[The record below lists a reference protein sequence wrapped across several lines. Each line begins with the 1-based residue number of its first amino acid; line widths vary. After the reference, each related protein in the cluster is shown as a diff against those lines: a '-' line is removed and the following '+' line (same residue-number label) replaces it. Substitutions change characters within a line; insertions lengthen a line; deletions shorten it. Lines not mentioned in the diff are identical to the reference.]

1 MKERLH
7 TYSQV
12 LQLNT
17 ETLLA
22 YKYAPEGL
30 MRALQMFTIV
40 ALVAGLGLWFGIP
53 VQLDRPVLYEELDS
67 AQVAIDSLAG
77 SVEPFLAQNIP
88 FLESPEEVAG
98 VIGEG
103 AEAASDTVNELLQM
117 AETEAELLSPP
128 LGPRLSRVIRLF
140 GQWISVPF
148 AIIAQWLPLVLVA
161 MLVAKLLGGRAT
173 LSQHLTAVLLSAAPL
188 VLLLPSYIPYL
199 GSIMPITFSY
209 ATALFANI
217 IALVGFAWAALILIK
232 GLALAHEFS
241 WARATGVLVLS
252 WLALYVLLP
261 LAGILIGG
269 YILPL

>member
-1 MKERLH
+1 MRESLH

-17 ETLLA
+17 ATLLGF
-22 YKYAPEGL
+22 KYAPNGL
-30 MRALQMFTIV
+30 MRALQMFTII
-40 ALVAGLGLWFGIP
+40 ALVAGLGLWIGIP
-53 VQLDRPVLYEELDS
+53 VQLSRPVLYEELDS
-67 AQVAIDSLAG
+67 AQVVIDNLAA
-77 SVEPFLAQNIP
+77 SAEPFLVENLP
-88 FLESPEEVAG
+88 FLQSQQELAAA
-98 VIGEG
+98 IGDG
-103 AEAASDTVNELLQM
+103 LEAASDTVNELLLL

-128 LGPRLSRVIRLF
+128 LGTRVSRVIRLF

-148 AIIAQWLPLVLVA
+148 AIISEWLPLALTA
-161 MLVAKLLGGRAT
+161 ILIAKLLGGRAT

-188 VLLLPSYIPYL
+188 VLLLPSYIPFL
-199 GSIMPITFSY
+199 GSILPITFSY
-209 ATALFANI
+209 GIALFANV

-241 WARATGVLVLS
+241 WARATAVLVLS

-261 LAGILIGG
+261 LAGVLIGG